1 MQKISSQIEVLEE
14 QKKTEPIDS
23 LIITDLSA
31 AYFHLGILTSLSE
44 KISDRI
50 GEYVDS
56 LPDSFIPDITIH

>member
-1 MQKISSQIEVLEE
+1 MQNVYSSINALEE
-14 QKKTEPIDS
+14 QRKTEGADY